1 MVERDYLGSLCAGH
15 LLADRSPP
23 SGQRDQRSQSSWIPV
38 KAGLLKLKPARED
51 ASFREGFWKWIA
63 LMVSGDFSAAVTSI
77 RWGEKAAMTAK
88 ELEER
93 IATFFN
99 ESDVMVT
106 IIPNERLVS
115 MIDEK
120 MEIEWDEED
129 GWASV
134 LIPVSQEPQ
143 KAKEDD
149 VSLMGISVSFF
160 IVKEEDHQVLEFEHF
175 HV

>member
-1 MVERDYLGSLCAGH
+1 MWVA
-15 LLADRSPP
+15 LLVR
-23 SGQRDQRSQSSWIPV
+23 
-38 KAGLLKLKPARED
+38 
-51 ASFREGFWKWIA
+51 
-63 LMVSGDFSAAVTSI
+63 GDFSAAVASI
-77 RWGEKAAMTAK
+77 RWGEKSAMTPE

-93 IATFFN
+93 ITTFFN
-99 ESDVMVT
+99 DSDVMVP

-129 GWASV
+129 GWATA

-149 VSLMGISVSFF
+149 VSLMGIAVSFF

-175 HV
+175 HA

>member
-1 MVERDYLGSLCAGH
+1 MVEWDHMAPR
-15 LLADRSPP
+15 P
-23 SGQRDQRSQSSWIPV
+23 GQCDQRSQSSWIPV
-38 KAGLLKLKPARED
+38 KAGLLNLKLARED
-51 ASFREGFWKWIA
+51 ASFREGFWMWVA
-63 LMVSGDFSAAVTSI
+63 LLVSGDFSAAVASI
-77 RWGEKAAMTAK
+77 RWGENSAMTPE

-93 IATFFN
+93 IASFFN
-99 ESDVMVT
+99 DSDVMVP
-106 IIPNERLVS
+106 IMPNERLVS

-129 GWASV
+129 GWATA

-149 VSLMGISVSFF
+149 VSLMGIAVSFF

-175 HV
+175 QA